1 MIKNNDWS
9 SISDFL
15 AILEEEE
22 ISLDSRK
29 DKIVTIVY
37 AFYRYFNGDIEK
49 YDKLISGITKSEKS
63 NIGIDGIYISPF
75 DDNLVEFLS
84 SMDSDFY
91 HGVFVADLE
100 KCLKG
105 LATEVAYA
113 IIKTPYK
120 ENYSAIS
127 ICTALNVILVDE
139 NSFSIRILCD
149 FEVPIEEKSQIQ
161 QKVANYQVKN
171 KNIKFEILFK
181 DDIQQEIEDIANPKE
196 YVSEGE
202 LILTPG
208 STICYFG
215 EEKSFISTISA
226 KSLQEAYWK
235 YGNKGLFDS
244 NLRYYISSKKI
255 DPKIINSIQTD
266 SENFCYYNN
275 GIIITCDDYSINEDV
290 ISFKN
295 FSIVNGGQTTNL
307 IGRTVFENDF
317 PVICKVIRNKY
328 VEKEQQIVFLLKVA
342 EASNTQKPI
351 NAKDLIANRA
361 EQRLLKMQFDR
372 IGVFL
377 KVKRGSRV
385 DKSIYTQGWQ
395 EAANDEIAQ
404 LVYSVVYQSPGSAK
418 NSKSKLLSDDKTYN
432 TIFGVKYDDGFFLT
446 LQHMKAAYNIWLKRL
461 KKEEKRTVRTA
472 LAQNAS
478 LMCFAVFGLMY
489 KAKINK
495 DVKDYLLGDHEV
507 SYSNEE
513 LKLYIQ
519 QNDIGLSRVAKS
531 KLLKEE
537 NYNAFYS
544 IFESIFGYILIPAYE
559 NFRKAYTLYSFSQ
572 FTKSDLYYYK
582 FVIPHI
588 IKNLKSD
595 KVINVILSETLSN
608 SVRIDMSIIEKARW
622 EETKPGLE
630 QELIDYRRDIYTKS
644 NHQIQAYEVIT
655 NRQIANVVKHLP
667 KTPKDL
673 ARYGDLR
680 EEQIKTYGEAI
691 IDIIKKYASVD
702 NLV

>member
-1 MIKNNDWS
+1 MNSNSDWS
-9 SISDFL
+9 CINDFL
-15 AILEEEE
+15 DILEDEE
-22 ISLDSRK
+22 ISLGQYEN
-29 DKIVTIVY
+29 KIVSIVY

-63 NIGIDGIYISPF
+63 NIGIDGIFISPY
-75 DDNLVEFLS
+75 DDNLAEFLS
-84 SMDSDFY
+84 SMDIDFY
-91 HGVFVADLE
+91 HGVFAMDIE
-100 KCLKG
+100 KHLKSV
-105 LATEVAYA
+105 ATEVAYTL
-113 IIKTPYK
+113 IKSPYRD
-120 ENYSAIS
+120 NNSAIS
-127 ICTALNVILVDE
+127 ICTSLKVTMVDD
-139 NSFSIRILCD
+139 NRVLIRILCD

-255 DPKIINSIQTD
+255 DPKIISSIQND

-275 GIIITCDDYSINEDV
+275 GIIVTCDDYAINDNV
-290 ISFKN
+290 ISFSN

-328 VEKEQQIVFLLKVA
+328 VEKDQQIIFLLKVA

-377 KVKRGSRV
+377 KVKRGARV

-404 LVYSVVYQSPGSAK
+404 LIYSVVYQSPGSAK

-432 TIFGVKYDDGFFLT
+432 MIFGAKYDDGFFLT
-446 LQHMKAAYNIWLKRL
+446 LQHMKSAYSIWLKRL
-461 KKEEKRTVRTA
+461 KKEEKRAVRTA

-478 LMCFAVFGLMY
+478 LMCFAAFGLMY

-495 DVKDYLLGDHEV
+495 DVMSYLLGDHEI

-513 LKLYIQ
+513 LRLYIQ
-519 QNDIGLSRVAKS
+519 QNDIGLSQVAK
-531 KLLKEE
+531 KKVLNEE
-537 NYNAFYS
+537 NYNVFYS
-544 IFESIFGYILIPAYE
+544 IFESVFDKILIPAYE
-559 NFRKAYTLYSFSQ
+559 DFRLAFTLYSFSQ
-572 FTKSDLYYYK
+572 FTKNDTYYYR
-582 FVIPHI
+582 FVIPRV
-588 IKNLKSD
+588 IKNLKSN
-595 KVINVILSETLSN
+595 KVIDVILSETLSKN
-608 SVRIDMSIIEKARW
+608 VRIDMSIIQKARW
-622 EETKPGLE
+622 KETKPGLE
-630 QELIDYRRDIYTKS
+630 QELIEYRQDVFMKS
-644 NHQIQAYEVIT
+644 SQKIQPYDVIT
-655 NRQIANVVKHLP
+655 NRQIANVVKYLP
-667 KTPKDL
+667 KNQKDL
-673 ARYGDLR
+673 ARYGELR
-680 EEQIKTYGEAI
+680 EDQIVCYGDEILKI
-691 IDIIKKYASVD
+691 IRKYASVD
-702 NLV
+702 DIV

>member
-29 DKIVTIVY
+29 DKIVSIVY

-120 ENYSAIS
+120 ENNSAIS

-275 GIIITCDDYSINEDV
+275 GIIVTCDDYSINEDV

-519 QNDIGLSRVAKS
+519 QNDIGLSRVAKN

-582 FVIPHI
+582 FVIPQI

-655 NRQIANVVKHLP
+655 NRQIANVVKYLP

-680 EEQIKTYGEAI
+680 EEQIKAYGEAI

-702 NLV
+702 NIV